1 MLQHLPG
8 RPFVLQ
14 SQDDG
19 RLSPALETVSQSAGL
34 RTKICCFRV
43 SRADWIMENQFIN
56 LLVVLLPV
64 GSA

>member
-14 SQDDG
+14 SQDN

-56 LLVVLLPV
+56 LLAVLLPV